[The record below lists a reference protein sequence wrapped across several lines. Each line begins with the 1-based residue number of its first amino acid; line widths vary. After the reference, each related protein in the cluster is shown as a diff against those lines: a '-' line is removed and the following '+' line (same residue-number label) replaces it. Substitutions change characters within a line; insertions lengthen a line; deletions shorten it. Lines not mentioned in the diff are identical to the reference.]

1 MSINI
6 SKLFDNLESVSK
18 EKDISIDKVIEILKH
33 ALEKAYLKE
42 NPDINVLSEIDIKKK
57 IIGLKEIRVI
67 VDKTEDEIDDDKEI
81 NLSDALKEK
90 KDAKLGDEF
99 ISSIN
104 IDDFERR
111 IAVHA
116 LQIFQQKLNEE
127 SNLKIYDIWKD
138 KINSLVKAEVEKNE
152 NKYVEVN
159 LGSTMGIVLKS
170 EQIPNED
177 LKPGERYFFLIKE
190 IKEQSKGWPII
201 LSRSSPKLVESL
213 LAINIPEVG
222 SGIVSIESIA
232 RVPGF
237 KTKIAVSSNDPNVDA
252 VGTCVGQG
260 GERIK
265 NIAANLNDE
274 KIDIF
279 LYDKN
284 PKQFIVNMC
293 NPERIVGLEITD
305 DEESKETN
313 PNAKIVTIICKDEDL
328 LKIIGRNG
336 VNVKLMS
343 MLTKWS
349 IDVVP
354 LSIAIED
361 KIEYEDVTDLIPIK
375 YMSSQRRTNNYSN
388 TYSSNNNFSPKNKF
402 NNWKSKFNN
411 ANGDDEEFKYERS
424 NFNND
429 WDYTDVTDEDVENLL
444 SSSNKSEKK
453 KRKPSMDDEEE
464 IIFVSDSQK
473 KNVSFDDNQNNEYSE
488 NNFSNIEI
496 GNKYSN
502 KSTVSIDEFFDSME
516 NNSTK
521 KKTKKDSKFSKPSKQ
536 KNSES
541 KKDKKKIDVLDEYDD
556 ISVDDYDDSLDIE
569 IDDIDYDEFE

>member
-6 SKLFDNLESVSK
+6 SKLFDNLESISK
-18 EKDISIDKVIEILKH
+18 EKDITIEKVIEILKY

-57 IIGLKEIRVI
+57 TISLKEIRTI
-67 VDKTEDEIDDDKEI
+67 VDKSEDEIDDDKEI
-81 NLSDALKEK
+81 NLSDAIKEK

-99 ISSIN
+99 ISTIN

-138 KINSLVKAEVEKNE
+138 KINHLVKAEVEKNE

-159 LGSTMGIVLKS
+159 LESTMGIVLKS

-222 SGIVSIESIA
+222 SGIIKIESIA

-237 KTKIAVSSNDPNVDA
+237 KTKIAVSSNDPNIDA

-265 NIAANLNDE
+265 NIASSLNDE

-293 NPERIVGLEITD
+293 NPERIVGLEITE
-305 DEESKETN
+305 DEETIETN

-354 LSIAIED
+354 LSIAVED
-361 KIEYEDVTDLIPIK
+361 QIQYEDVTHLIPVK
-375 YMSSQRRTNNYSN
+375 YTSTQRKTNNYSN
-388 TYSSNNNFSPKNKF
+388 NNFSQNNKF
-402 NNWKSKFNN
+402 NNWKNKFSNN
-411 ANGDDEEFKYERS
+411 SNNDEEFKYERNDFS
-424 NFNND
+424 ND
-429 WDYTDVTDEDVENLL
+429 WDYGDVTDEDVENLL
-444 SSSNKSEKK
+444 NSSNKSEKK
-453 KRKPSMDDEEE
+453 KRKPFNDDEEE
-464 IIFVSDSQK
+464 VIFVSDSQK
-473 KNVSFDDNQNNEYSE
+473 QENNIDETNYNNEFTENESFDSKTDIKNE
-488 NNFSNIEI
+488 
-496 GNKYSN
+496 N
-502 KSTVSIDEFFDSME
+502 KSKVSIDEYFDSME
-516 NNSTK
+516 DNTIK
-521 KKTKKDSKFSKPSKQ
+521 KKTKKDSKFSKTTKP